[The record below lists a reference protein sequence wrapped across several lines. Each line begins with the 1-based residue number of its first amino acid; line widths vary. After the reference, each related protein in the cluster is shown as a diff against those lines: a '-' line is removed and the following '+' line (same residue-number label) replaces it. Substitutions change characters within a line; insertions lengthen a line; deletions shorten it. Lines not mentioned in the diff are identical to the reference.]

1 VYRLS
6 LAQSDTVR
14 DSGRRRTGMQNADLL
29 LHLPQPYGPPDP
41 IAIRNILLATDFS
54 DCSKRALGYAL
65 GIASRYGSRLH
76 LFHCIDPT
84 PYNLIDPSPIQ
95 TACDDARRE
104 LEQLV
109 AGLRREE
116 RAGNVKLNTL
126 VSAGD
131 LISLL
136 TDNVKSLN
144 VDLIIVGTHGR
155 TGWRKAVL
163 GSVTELV
170 VDQSSCPVLSVGR
183 FADRIRIQEFG
194 PESILLAYGASVHSQ
209 LAESYAVSLA
219 RKYNSRLSVVDVVDD
234 KGGRVLAQVSQ
245 LKLSERD
252 VRNTT
257 LDAPLT
263 IPPQLPIDIDA
274 QSDLI
279 LQVADQTVAD
289 LIVLAV
295 PATHRFSDRFVS
307 TNSYRVVCGARCPVL
322 TVHAQDL

>member
-1 VYRLS
+1 MRAPS
-6 LAQSDTVR
+6 LAQINTVR
-14 DSGRRRTGMQNADLL
+14 DLVAKEHMQNADLL
-29 LHLPQPYGPPDP
+29 LQLPQPSGPPDP
-41 IAIRNILLATDFS
+41 IAIHNILLATDFS

-65 GIASRYGSRLH
+65 GIASRYKSQLH

-109 AGLRREE
+109 SDLRREH
-116 RAGNVKLNTL
+116 RTRNVKLNTL

-131 LISLL
+131 LIDLL
-136 TDNVKSLN
+136 TDAVKNLN

-155 TGWRKAVL
+155 TGWRKAIL

-194 PESILLAYGASVHSQ
+194 PESILLAYGASARSQ

-245 LKLSERD
+245 LKLSEHD

-263 IPPQLPIDIDA
+263 IPSQLPIDIDA

-279 LQVADQTVAD
+279 LQVADQTAAD
-289 LIVLAV
+289 VIVLAV

>member
-1 VYRLS
+1 
-6 LAQSDTVR
+6 
-14 DSGRRRTGMQNADLL
+14 MQNADLL
-29 LHLPQPYGPPDP
+29 LQLPQPSGPPHP
-41 IAIRNILLATDFS
+41 MAIRNILLATDFS
-54 DCSKRALGYAL
+54 DCSKQALGYAL
-65 GIASRYGSRLH
+65 GIASRYESRLH

-84 PYNLIDPSPIQ
+84 PYNLIDPSLVQ

-109 AGLRREE
+109 VDLRCQGHTRDVTIN
-116 RAGNVKLNTL
+116 AL
-126 VSAGD
+126 VAAGD
-131 LISLL
+131 VISLL
-136 TDNVKSLN
+136 PDAVKNLN

-163 GSVTELV
+163 GSVAERV

-183 FADRIRIQEFG
+183 FTDRMRIQDFG
-194 PESILLAYGASVHSQ
+194 PESILLACGASIRSQ
-209 LAESYAVSLA
+209 LAKSYAISLA

-245 LKLSERD
+245 LKFSEHD

-263 IPPQLPIDIDA
+263 IPRGLAIDIGA

-279 LQVADQTVAD
+279 LQVADETAAD
-289 LIVLAV
+289 LILLAV

-322 TVHAQDL
+322 TVHAQDR

>member
-1 VYRLS
+1 
-6 LAQSDTVR
+6 
-14 DSGRRRTGMQNADLL
+14 MQDADLL
-29 LHLPQPYGPPDP
+29 LQLPRASSAPDP

-54 DCSKRALGYAL
+54 DCSKRALGYAS
-65 GIASRYGSRLH
+65 GIASRYGSQLH

-84 PYNLIDPSPIQ
+84 PYNLIDPSPVQ

-109 AGLRREE
+109 AGLSRQGHAR
-116 RAGNVKLNTL
+116 VKTNAL
-126 VSAGD
+126 VAAGD
-131 LISLL
+131 VISLL
-136 TDNVKSLN
+136 TDAVKTLN
-144 VDLIIVGTHGR
+144 VDLVIVGTHGR
-155 TGWRKAVL
+155 TGWKKAVL
-163 GSVTELV
+163 GSVAEIV
-170 VDQSSCPVLSVGR
+170 VDESPCPVLSVGR

-194 PESILLAYGASVHSQ
+194 PENILLAYGASVRSQ
-209 LAESYAVSLA
+209 LAESHAVSLA
-219 RKYNSRLSVVDVVDD
+219 RKYNSRLSVVDVLDD

-245 LKLSERD
+245 LKLSEHD

-263 IPPQLPIDIDA
+263 IPPQLPIEIGA

-279 LQVADQTVAD
+279 LQVADQTAAD

-295 PATHRFSDRFVS
+295 PSTHRFSDRFVS
-307 TNSYRVVCGARCPVL
+307 TNSYRVVCDARCPVL

>member
-1 VYRLS
+1 
-6 LAQSDTVR
+6 
-14 DSGRRRTGMQNADLL
+14 MQDINLL
-29 LHLPQPYGPPDP
+29 LQLPRPSSTPDP

-54 DCSKRALGYAL
+54 DCSTRALGYAL
-65 GIASRYGSRLH
+65 RIASRYESRLH

-84 PYNLIDPSPIQ
+84 PYNLIDPSPVQ

-109 AGLRREE
+109 ADLRRQWYT
-116 RAGNVKLNTL
+116 RDVKLNTL
-126 VSAGD
+126 VAAGD

-136 TDNVKSLN
+136 TDAIKNLN
-144 VDLIIVGTHGR
+144 VDLIILGTHGR

-183 FADRIRIQEFG
+183 FADRIRIQDFG
-194 PESILLAYGASVHSQ
+194 PESILLAYGASTRSQ

-219 RKYNSRLSVVDVVDD
+219 RKYNSRLSVVGVLDD
-234 KGGRVLAQVSQ
+234 KGGPVLAQLSQ
-245 LKLSERD
+245 LKLSEHD

-257 LDAPLT
+257 SDESLA
-263 IPPQLPIDIDA
+263 IPPQLPIDIGV

-279 LQVADQTVAD
+279 LQLADQTAAD

-295 PATHRFSDRFVS
+295 PATHRFSDRFAS
-307 TNSYRVVCGARCPVL
+307 TNSYRVLCGARCPVL
-322 TVHAQDL
+322 TLHAQNL

>member
-1 VYRLS
+1 
-6 LAQSDTVR
+6 
-14 DSGRRRTGMQNADLL
+14 MQDINLL
-29 LHLPQPYGPPDP
+29 LQLPRPSSTPDA

-54 DCSKRALGYAL
+54 DCSTRALGYAL
-65 GIASRYGSRLH
+65 GIASRYESRLH

-84 PYNLIDPSPIQ
+84 PYNLIDPSPVQ

-109 AGLRREE
+109 ADLHRQGYTRD
-116 RAGNVKLNTL
+116 VMLNTL
-126 VSAGD
+126 VAAGD
-131 LISLL
+131 PISLL
-136 TDNVKSLN
+136 TDAIKDLN
-144 VDLIIVGTHGR
+144 VDLIILGTHGR
-155 TGWRKAVL
+155 TGWWRKAVL

-183 FADRIRIQEFG
+183 FVDRIRIQDFG
-194 PESILLAYGASVHSQ
+194 PESILLAYGASTRSP

-219 RKYNSRLSVVDVVDD
+219 RKYNSRLSVVGVLND
-234 KGGRVLAQVSQ
+234 KGGRVLAQLSQ
-245 LKLSERD
+245 LKLSEHD

-257 LDAPLT
+257 CDESLA
-263 IPPQLPIDIDA
+263 IPPQLPIDIGA

-279 LQVADQTVAD
+279 LQVADQTAAD

-295 PATHRFSDRFVS
+295 PATHRFSDRFAS

-322 TVHAQDL
+322 TLHAQNL

>member
-1 VYRLS
+1 MTLV
-6 LAQSDTVR
+6 ATEH
-14 DSGRRRTGMQNADLL
+14 MQDADLL
-29 LHLPQPYGPPDP
+29 LQLPRPSGALDP
-41 IAIRNILLATDFS
+41 IAIRTILLATDFS
-54 DCSKRALGYAL
+54 DCSKRAMGYAL
-65 GIASRYGSRLH
+65 GIAGRYESQLH

-84 PYNLIDPSPIQ
+84 PYNLIDPSPVQ

-104 LEQLV
+104 LEQV
-109 AGLRREE
+109 VSDLRREK
-116 RAGNVKLNTL
+116 RTGNVKLNTL

-136 TDNVKSLN
+136 TDAVKTLN
-144 VDLIIVGTHGR
+144 VDLVIVGTHGR

-163 GSVTELV
+163 GSVAEHV
-170 VDQSSCPVLSVGR
+170 VDQSSCPVLSVGH
-183 FADRIRIQEFG
+183 FADRRRIQEFG
-194 PESILLAYGASVHSQ
+194 PESILLAYGASVRSQ

-219 RKYNSRLSVVDVVDD
+219 CKYNSRLSVVDVLDD

-257 LDAPLT
+257 LDPPLT
-263 IPPQLPIDIDA
+263 IPPQLPIEIGA

-279 LQVADQTVAD
+279 LQVADQTAAD

-295 PATHRFSDRFVS
+295 PASHRFSDRFVS
-307 TNSYRVVCGARCPVL
+307 TNSYLVVCGARCPVL
-322 TVHAQDL
+322 TVHAGPERGASR